1 MLRPMSKR
9 NPDLLAQ
16 VMPFVTTV
24 EERSLTR
31 AAQVLRVTPSAIS
44 RASTRLESDLGAR
57 LLNRTPRA
65 VTLTHE
71 GSLFYRECQNAVAG
85 MRKARHAVSQAQT
98 SPTGTMRV
106 SLPLALGERVV
117 MPALPRL
124 LAAHPGLSIEAIL
137 TDRYVDLAAEDFDAV
152 LRIGRQRNSDLR
164 IHRLPPV
171 RWSTVASPAYLAR
184 QGVPHRPEDLRRHI
198 CLRFILP
205 TGAPQPW
212 LFKARGGKVARFAL
226 QGNLASDNP
235 HGLLE
240 AALAGFGM
248 IQAHSYLVAIAI
260 AEGRLIEVL
269 KEFAAPPLPLAILFP
284 PGRERSPKTRAFI
297 EAVTQL
303 LSALP

>member
-1 MLRPMSKR
+1 MSKR
-9 NPDLLAQ
+9 NADLLAN
-16 VMPFVTTV
+16 VMPFVMTV

-31 AAQVLRVTPSAIS
+31 AAQILGVTPSAIS
-44 RASTRLESDLGAR
+44 RAITKLESDLGVR

-65 VTLTHE
+65 ITLTQE
-71 GSLFYRECQNAVAG
+71 GTLFYRECQNAVAG
-85 MRKARHAVSQAQT
+85 VRKARDAVSQAQR
-98 SPTGTMRV
+98 SPTGAMRV

-137 TDRYVDLAAEDFDAV
+137 TDRYVDLAAEKFDAV
-152 LRIGRQRNSDLR
+152 LRIGPQRNSDLR
-164 IHRLPPV
+164 IHPLPPV
-171 RWSTVASPAYLAR
+171 RWCTAASPAYLAR
-184 QGVPHRPEDLRRHI
+184 QGVPHRPEDLRHHN
-198 CLRFILP
+198 CLRFVLA
-205 TGAPQPW
+205 TGASQPW
-212 LFKARGGKVARFAL
+212 LFKARGGKVARFVVE
-226 QGNLASDNP
+226 GNLASDNP

-260 AEGRLIEVL
+260 SEGRLVEVL

-297 EAVTQL
+297 EAMTELV
-303 LSALP
+303 SALQ